1 MPQFAQNVRNND
13 KVSERDILL
22 FVCSIRE
29 FYATTRQADSC
40 DCLIRQ

>member
-1 MPQFAQNVRNND
+1 MPQLAQNVRNND

-22 FVCSIRE
+22 FVCSRE
-29 FYATTRQADSC
+29 CYTTTQQADSC